1 MRPVPKARIKLGG
14 GANVKFT
21 KNGTSL
27 TRSGYIVQHLLQRAI
42 EGKITSLQGYLES
55 YLIVIYSLVLRS
67 KMLTTK
73 EEDLDELLME
83 Q

>member
-27 TRSGYIVQHLLQRAI
+27 TRSVL
-42 EGKITSLQGYLES
+42 SN
-55 YLIVIYSLVLRS
+55 IYY
-67 KMLTTK
+67 K
-73 EEDLDELLME
+73 ER
-83 Q
+83 